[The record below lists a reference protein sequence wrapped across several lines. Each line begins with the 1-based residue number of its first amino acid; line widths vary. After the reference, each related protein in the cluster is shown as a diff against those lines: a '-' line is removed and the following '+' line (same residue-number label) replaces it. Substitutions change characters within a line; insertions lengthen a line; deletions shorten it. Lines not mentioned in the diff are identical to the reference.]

1 MNDIAAPTIA
11 IEDRVRQELSLKRV
25 VVGVL
30 IAVAGLATVLSAPL
44 FGLVVLV
51 IGILSSIEFARLSQR
66 AGAAASLWVLLPAVS
81 AYIVGT
87 FFGRIERFESG
98 ILVVVVVA
106 AMLAALAGGI
116 DRFAVRWGMTV
127 LAVLYLGKI
136 GSYLIAI
143 RQIHDHGTAYMLW
156 FIVVVG
162 LTDTMAMLGGLRFGR
177 TPMLPRISPNK
188 TWEGAAT
195 GFIVATA
202 VGTLLA
208 GVPHLGL
215 PWYVGLT
222 FSAGVSVA
230 ALVGDLVE
238 SALKRNAQVKDS
250 GNIIAGHG
258 GVLDR
263 FDSYLLAAVVG
274 YAVLLWFGRVTA

>member
-1 MNDIAAPTIA
+1 VNDIAAPHPV
-11 IEDRVRQELSLKRV
+11 IEDRVRQELSVKRV
-25 VVGVL
+25 VTGVL
-30 IAVAGLATVLSAPL
+30 IAIAGLATVFSAPL
-44 FGLVVLV
+44 FGLLVLV
-51 IGILSSIEFARLSQR
+51 IGILSTIEFARLSQR
-66 AGAAASLWVLLPAVS
+66 AGAAASLWVAMPAVI

-98 ILVVVVVA
+98 ILVVVVIA
-106 AMLAALAGGI
+106 SMFAALAGGI

-127 LAVLYLGKI
+127 LSVLYLGKI
-136 GSYLIAI
+136 GSYLVAL
-143 RQIHDHGTAYMLW
+143 RQIHDNGLAYMLW
-156 FIVVVG
+156 FIVIVG

-195 GFIVATA
+195 GFVVATA
-202 VGTLLA
+202 IGTLLA

-222 FSAGVSVA
+222 FSAGVSGF

-263 FDSYLLAAVVG
+263 FDSYLFASVVG
-274 YAVLLWFGRVTA
+274 YAVLLWFGRVAA

>member
-1 MNDIAAPTIA
+1 MNDIAAPTVGLG
-11 IEDRVRQELSLKRV
+11 DRVRQELSLKRV
-25 VVGVL
+25 VTGVL
-30 IAVAGLATVLSAPL
+30 IAIAGLATVFSAPL
-44 FGLVVLV
+44 FGLLVLV

-66 AGAAASLWVLLPAVS
+66 AGAPASLWVVLPAVS
-81 AYIVGT
+81 AYLVLT

-106 AMLAALAGGI
+106 AMFAALAGGI

-143 RQIHDHGTAYMLW
+143 RQIHENGLAYMLW
-156 FIVVVG
+156 FVVIVG

-195 GFIVATA
+195 GFIAATA
-202 VGTLLA
+202 AGTVLA

-215 PWYVGLT
+215 TWYVGLT

-250 GNIIAGHG
+250 GHLIAGHG

-263 FDSYLLAAVVG
+263 FDSYLFAAVVG
-274 YAVLLWFGRVTA
+274 YAVLLWFGHVSG

>member
-1 MNDIAAPTIA
+1 MNDIAAPHPV
-11 IEDRVRQELSLKRV
+11 IEDRVRQELSVKRV
-25 VVGVL
+25 VTGVL
-30 IAVAGLATVLSAPL
+30 IAIAGLATVFSAPL
-44 FGLVVLV
+44 FGLLVLV
-51 IGILSSIEFARLSQR
+51 IGILSTIEFARLSQR
-66 AGAAASLWVLLPAVS
+66 AGAAASLWVAMPAVI

-98 ILVVVVVA
+98 ILVVVVIA
-106 AMLAALAGGI
+106 AMFAALAGGI

-127 LAVLYLGKI
+127 LSVLYLGKI
-136 GSYLIAI
+136 GSYLVAL
-143 RQIHDHGTAYMLW
+143 RQIHDNGLAYMLW
-156 FIVVVG
+156 FIVIVG

-195 GFIVATA
+195 GFVVATA
-202 VGTLLA
+202 IGTLLA

-222 FSAGVSVA
+222 FSAGVSGF

-263 FDSYLLAAVVG
+263 FDSYLFASVVG
-274 YAVLLWFGRVTA
+274 YAVLLWFGRVAA